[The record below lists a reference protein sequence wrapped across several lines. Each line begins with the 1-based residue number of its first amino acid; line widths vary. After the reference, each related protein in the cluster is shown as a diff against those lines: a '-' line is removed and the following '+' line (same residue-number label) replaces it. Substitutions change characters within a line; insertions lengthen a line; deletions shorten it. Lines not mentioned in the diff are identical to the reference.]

1 LPPPNDPLRPDRRP
15 AAGRHRQRLG
25 GDLNARHRH
34 DYTGLA
40 NEFGHSHPDLER
52 DAVRDAEQ
60 RYWWLIRPASG
71 AIRRS
76 WLAAIKRRAERP
88 ADGQGESE

>member
-1 LPPPNDPLRPDRRP
+1 MSSATAIPISSGTP
-15 AAGRHRQRLG
+15 
-25 GDLNARHRH
+25 
-34 DYTGLA
+34 
-40 NEFGHSHPDLER
+40 
-52 DAVRDAEQ
+52 VRDAEQ